1 MVTAALSSTSKCTT
15 STSST
20 CATSSAHVMTMV
32 LTRPAPAATLTLTVM
47 LNQML
52 NMDAGSE
59 TDLVMHDSYF
69 VVAHF
74 HHVLSLLHGLST
86 GAS

>member
-1 MVTAALSSTSKCTT
+1 
-15 STSST
+15 
-20 CATSSAHVMTMV
+20 
-32 LTRPAPAATLTLTVM
+32 M

-74 HHVLSLLHGLST
+74 HHVLSLLHGLSKHT
-86 GAS
+86 VIVITATVVYMRTWYSRVSTVV

>member
-1 MVTAALSSTSKCTT
+1 MHSDAA
-15 STSST
+15 
-20 CATSSAHVMTMV
+20 
-32 LTRPAPAATLTLTVM
+32 PLTVM